1 MPNLAIQIRERHLN
15 ALSVSG
21 NNLEKERDGG
31 RGVGVRFEKLYYIP
45 YSTLCMLRGNAR
57 RG

>member
-31 RGVGVRFEKLYYIP
+31 GRGGVGFEKLCVCVKKY
-45 YSTLCMLRGNAR
+45 TLLP
-57 RG
+57 